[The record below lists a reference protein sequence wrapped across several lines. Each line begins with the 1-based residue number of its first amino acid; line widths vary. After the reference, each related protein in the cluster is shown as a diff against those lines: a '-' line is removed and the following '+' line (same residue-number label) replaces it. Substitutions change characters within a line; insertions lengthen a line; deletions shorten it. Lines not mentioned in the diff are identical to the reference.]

1 MATVT
6 VVNPAQVRSGDTLN
20 LGKGR
25 TRKVK
30 NVSFCPSNAECIHLD
45 SECYDTRFT
54 TVERLEP

>member
-6 VVNPAQVRSGDTLN
+6 VVNPAAVQPGDTLN

-30 NVSFCPSNAECIHLD
+30 HVSFCKTQPECVHLD
-45 SECYDTRFT
+45 SECYDTRYT
-54 TVERLEP
+54 TVERLES